1 MRADQITVNMQKRKH
16 WAGRG
21 LGVVG
26 GKGHS
31 HPRRATRGAPV
42 CTCPGPLPLAQPVCG
57 ERAPARAPGSCVR
70 FFVPAH
76 ARPILTDR
84 VRGPLAANH
93 CRSFYLLPPP
103 RSPARAAPFPAHVVS
118 ASSPGQLLSSG
129 RSLVWPPSP
138 ILGAWKWLLP
148 LVLPAARGCPLR
160 DCCGAVGSPG
170 RCWGRSRLRP
180 PPSLLVGRFT

>member
-1 MRADQITVNMQKRKH
+1 MQKRRQ

-21 LGVVG
+21 LGAVE

-57 ERAPARAPGSCVR
+57 ERARARGPGSRVR

-84 VRGPLAANH
+84 VRGPLAANRH
-93 CRSFYLLPPP
+93 RRIYLPPP
-103 RSPARAAPFPAHVVS
+103 LRNPARTAPFPC
-118 ASSPGQLLSSG
+118 PRG
-129 RSLVWPPSP
+129 LVLWPLAALYFWAPVRP
-138 ILGAWKWLLP
+138 CDPPLGAWRWSCTLSFGPQAVAGWAILAG
-148 LVLPAARGCPLR
+148 LSEAQNGAEGAAGAALCP
-160 DCCGAVGSPG
+160 
-170 RCWGRSRLRP
+170 
-180 PPSLLVGRFT
+180 TYQ